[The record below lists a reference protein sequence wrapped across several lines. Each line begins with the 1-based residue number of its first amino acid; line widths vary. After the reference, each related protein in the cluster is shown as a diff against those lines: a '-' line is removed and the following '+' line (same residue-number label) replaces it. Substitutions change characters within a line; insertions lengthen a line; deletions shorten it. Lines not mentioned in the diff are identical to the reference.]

1 MGSCDTRG
9 AVLPFPYGTG
19 AGYFFSAA
27 LLQHVATSAEVT
39 QWVADAAGPEH
50 ETLQWQKFEDTS
62 TGYMVSR
69 APRTVHYIDIGPLV
83 HDIAC
88 HPQGERKR
96 RGGATYRPPANSSVL
111 VHNLKGPAA
120 FSFAWEHMQPE
131 TTPYEHERCEQQ
143 VYRNGAPKRR
153 PPARGASGVSN
164 ARWPRRPQEAAAAAA
179 AGGGGG
185 ERSGRRRQ
193 GYRRATDDRI
203 RVRPR
208 CLHLRALCP
217 RDARHDACFA
227 MPRAPPPAPSIA
239 ARPRRSSLRR
249 SSRWAALVK
258 LGRAECIAHFTK
270 GAARRSIRGRLWR
283 GRKLSAML
291 SAGRVH
297 RCLLGTSGHLSDSK
311 PRLN

>member
-1 MGSCDTRG
+1 MPTLRSGFGWDLSAALNNFGSSFGTPSTPGYVESCDTRG

-153 PPARGASGVSN
+153 PPRAR
-164 ARWPRRPQEAAAAAA
+164 RERRGQRAAATAAK
-179 AGGGGG
+179 GGGGRG
-185 ERSGRRRQ
+185 GGGRRR
-193 GYRRATDDRI
+193 RRKE
-203 RVRPR
+203 RPE
-208 CLHLRALCP
+208 
-217 RDARHDACFA
+217 
-227 MPRAPPPAPSIA
+227 A
-239 ARPRRSSLRR
+239 AGVSSSNR
-249 SSRWAALVK
+249 
-258 LGRAECIAHFTK
+258 
-270 GAARRSIRGRLWR
+270 
-283 GRKLSAML
+283 
-291 SAGRVH
+291 
-297 RCLLGTSGHLSDSK
+297 
-311 PRLN
+311 